1 VIFGWKPGQPSKFR
15 PILAAQET
23 LTNFHWDDAKKKNL
37 KKNYFFFFFKM
48 ADSKN

>member
-23 LTNFHWDDAKKKNL
+23 LTNFHWDDAKKKIKKKL
-37 KKNYFFFFFKM
+37 KNFFFKM